1 MKLNKIEVDKD
12 IFLHVESS
20 RRLIRGYYVTLK
32 DEDFNYLNLFRSL
45 ITLVL
50 SGIIFSST
58 IINPLVS
65 HQLIE
70 SDILNNSRYAIVS
83 RGT

>member
-1 MKLNKIEVDKD
+1 M
-12 IFLHVESS
+12 FC
-20 RRLIRGYYVTLK
+20 K
-32 DEDFNYLNLFRSL
+32 DEDFNNLHLFRSL

-70 SDILNNSRYAIVS
+70 SDILNNSRYAIVFQECRQLVNS
-83 RGT
+83 IFNKCRSIEDQ